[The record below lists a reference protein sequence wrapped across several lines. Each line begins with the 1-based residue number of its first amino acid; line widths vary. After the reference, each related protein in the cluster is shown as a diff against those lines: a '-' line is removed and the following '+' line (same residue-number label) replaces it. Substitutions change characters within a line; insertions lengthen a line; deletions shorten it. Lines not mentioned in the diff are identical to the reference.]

1 MNYVSENME
10 KHAAGGRINQHNLYK
25 DNWAINY
32 QVWNAKPLTQQFL
45 KYEFI
50 L

>member
-25 DNWAINY
+25 ANWTIN
-32 QVWNAKPLTQQFL
+32 
-45 KYEFI
+45 
-50 L
+50 